1 MTGKAYYLTTL
12 GAWRRHAGRLANS
25 HWLALSTPPNVERKG
40 SAETVALAGTT
51 EMESGDAKG
60 TPGDGAGREGMDR
73 PGGSL
78 TCGVL
83 TDESSGALAGTTPI
97 LVLIEADEGAH
108 LALQDDT
115 EFEQLPHPLA
125 QRPISQSAQGALA
138 AHGVARGATMF
149 EAAEMVARVHPLL
162 RHRVF

>member
-25 HWLALSTPPNVERKG
+25 HW
-40 SAETVALAGTT
+40 VALGAVPKAGASEDAAIVPIPAIVDAGTADPAVRDT
-51 EMESGDAKG
+51 TVNDA
-60 TPGDGAGREGMDR
+60 PADDR
-73 PGGSL
+73 F
-78 TCGVL
+78 CVL
-83 TDESSGALAGTTPI
+83 SETTPV

-108 LALQDDT
+108 LALQDDP

-125 QRPISQSAQGALA
+125 QRSISEEAQAALA
-138 AHGVARGATMF
+138 THGVGAGATMF